1 MTQYCTVRGS
11 AGATLCSMGKQSIT
25 VFRSRLRSDD
35 SDRYQRLADELEQRA
50 RRFAGFVEFKMFAAA
65 DGERLA
71 LVTFASA
78 DAEAAWR
85 DDEQHRSAQQ
95 RGRDEFYLEYD
106 VAVCSV
112 ERRHRWESSG
122 A

>member
-1 MTQYCTVRGS
+1 M
-11 AGATLCSMGKQSIT
+11 AAQSIT
-25 VFRSRLRSDD
+25 VFRSRLRPDAPDD
-35 SDRYQRLADELEQRA
+35 YLTLADELEQRA
-50 RRFAGFVEFKMFAAA
+50 RTFPGFVEFKMFAAA

-85 DDEQHRSAQQ
+85 DDEQHRTAQQ
-95 RGRDEFYLEYD
+95 RGRTEFYDEYD
-106 VAVCSV
+106 VAVCTV
-112 ERRHRWESSG
+112 ERRHRWAPSG